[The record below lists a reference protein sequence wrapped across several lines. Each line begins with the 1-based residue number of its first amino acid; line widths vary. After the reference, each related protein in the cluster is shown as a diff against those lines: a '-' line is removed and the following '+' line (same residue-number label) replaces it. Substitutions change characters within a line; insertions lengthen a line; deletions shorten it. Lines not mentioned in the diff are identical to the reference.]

1 MLFMGLERLAQLCTG
16 LISAGLPAATAAAVV
31 SRGTLPDQETVTATL
46 GDLAEL
52 AEGLESPALV
62 VVGEVVSVGAAL
74 AAAASATLAV

>member
-1 MLFMGLERLAQLCTG
+1 
-16 LISAGLPAATAAAVV
+16 
-31 SRGTLPDQETVTATL
+31 VTATL